1 MPYTVYIY
9 INKYDILIKY
19 SRLVQ
24 EHKFTA
30 TKKSDSRVS
39 NATVP
44 HTRGEGS
51 SWWFGHMIRAL
62 QQQVSDSLKNKFNHN
77 LI

>member
-1 MPYTVYIY
+1 MKYT
-9 INKYDILIKY
+9 
-19 SRLVQ
+19 RLVQ

-51 SWWFGHMIRAL
+51 SWWFGHMIWAL
-62 QQQVSDSLKNKFNHN
+62 QQ
-77 LI
+77 